1 MTTRNFTPAY
11 NDRRV
16 AHLDSLIDR
25 YETIVLEYMS
35 MMDRPISAGLYMDVF
50 AAYASCSTALASYET
65 ERARL
70 TR

>member
-25 YETIVLEYMS
+25 SETIVLEYMY
-35 MMDRPISAGLYMDVF
+35 MMERPISARLYMDVF
-50 AAYASCSTALASYET
+50 AAYADCSHTLAEYEA

-70 TR
+70 I